1 MVLSSD
7 NGFAGLLGGN
17 NDDSNVN
24 SGEPNGIAD
33 GIPANGGDLS
43 GNESGTLPG
52 IDSAAVAN
60 ANADGGDANAANDNT
75 NITDTGADAET
86 EGEAETAAP
95 ETEGETET
103 TPWISQPFGY
113 LPPFGDFSVTNG
125 MVLAALGVLLALL
138 AALLLSTRKKKP
150 SKAQQEAPVPAPEPG
165 QQDAAAPTAPVSP
178 AASRGI
184 RAAYHQHIGAR
195 KDQQDSCTYSDP
207 ALYQQ
212 CGVLAVVA
220 DGMGGLSNGKAVS
233 STLVRIYDEGFRRA
247 HPQQNSA
254 DLLLELAVR
263 ANAQINRM
271 LQGQE
276 RSGSTLVAALVKN
289 GYLNFLTVGDSR
301 IYLYRGGALIQ
312 LNREHIFQ
320 EELAVKAVNQATP
333 LNQVRGDRQAH
344 SLTSYFGIGRI
355 PALDRNDEGIKLI
368 NGDRILLATDGV
380 FGTLSAAQL
389 ETALAQSANDAATMI
404 GDMIR
409 EADKPYQDNNTA
421 VILEYS
427 I

>member
-1 MVLSSD
+1 MLLSSD
-7 NGFAGLLGGN
+7 NGLTGLLNGN
-17 NDDSNVN
+17 SVSDD
-24 SGEPNGIAD
+24 PNGSDPTEIS
-33 GIPANGGDLS
+33 GSIGELS
-43 GNESGTLPG
+43 DNKSDILPG
-52 IDSAAVAN
+52 IDGSADSG
-60 ANADGGDANAANDNT
+60 ADAGTAADAGDVEDANAAKDET
-75 NITDTGADAET
+75 SITETGSVEI
-86 EGEAETAAP
+86 
-95 ETEGETET
+95 EGETEIM
-103 TPWISQPFGY
+103 PWISQPFGY
-113 LPPFGDFSVTNG
+113 LPAFGDFTVTNG
-125 MVLAALGVLLALL
+125 MVLAALGVILALL
-138 AALLLSTRKKKP
+138 AALLVSTRKKP
-150 SKAQQEAPVPAPEPG
+150 SKAEIDPPAPTPEPV
-165 QQDAAAPTAPVSP
+165 QQGTGPTVPVRP
-178 AASRGI
+178 AASKEI

-207 ALYQQ
+207 TLYPQ
-212 CGVLAVVA
+212 CGMLAVVA

-247 HPQQNSA
+247 NPQQNSA
-254 DLLLELAVR
+254 DLLLELAVQ

-333 LNQVRGDRQAH
+333 LSQVRGDRQAH
-344 SLTSYFGIGRI
+344 SLTSYFGIGRL

-389 ETALAQSANDAATMI
+389 ETALSQSVNDASTAI

-409 EADKPYQDNNTA
+409 AADKPYQDNNTA
-421 VILEYS
+421 VILEYCG
-427 I
+427 